1 LENVV
6 ANYTDPTSRPVDP
19 GVEQPDPRFREPV
32 SDPRLGEAVSDPS
45 LGEAVSDPRLDEAG
59 RSGTFA
65 DSELEYPRTERA
77 DVAYDQPG
85 SFESEGGSTF
95 NTARGEAANVK
106 DTAAGAASG
115 VKEVARGEVAH
126 VAEEAKYQT
135 RNLMDQTRYELQGQ
149 VRNQQSSLAS
159 KLNGWA
165 SELGSMASKSDESG
179 PMTDLAQ
186 EASRRV
192 GEFSHWLDN
201 HEPADLLDEV
211 KRFARRRPGVFLAL
225 AAAAGV
231 VAGRLTRGAVAGR
244 TNVDSDTGVTPARAY
259 DSDIYDRGGY
269 GGDVQS
275 SGYGAA
281 RAYES
286 GYDPRYGE
294 VAGETS
300 YQGGGIPAPGQ
311 QYPTGS
317 TTAPEQQ
324 YPSGSTTAPEQQ
336 YPTES
341 TTAPGQQYPTES
353 TATPGQQY
361 PTESTAVP
369 EQHYVADTT
378 ASSEYPATGPA
389 YPNVTPTTD
398 EPYYPPPTEGEVRR

>member
-1 LENVV
+1 M

-19 GVEQPDPRFREPV
+19 GVEQPDPRV
-32 SDPRLGEAVSDPS
+32 A
-45 LGEAVSDPRLDEAG
+45 EAG
-59 RSGTFA
+59 SPGTFA
-65 DSELEYPRTERA
+65 ESELEYPRTDRA
-77 DVAYDQPG
+77 GVAYDQPG
-85 SFESEGGSTF
+85 AFGSEGGSTVE
-95 NTARGEAANVK
+95 TAKGEAANVK

-126 VAEEAKYQT
+126 VAEEARYQT
-135 RNLMDQTRYELQGQ
+135 RNLMDQTRYELRGQ

-165 SELGSMASKSDESG
+165 AELGSMAAKSDESG

-186 EASRRV
+186 QASRRV

-211 KRFARRRPGVFLAL
+211 KRFARRRPGAFIAL

-244 TNVDSDTGVTPARAY
+244 TSVDSDTDVTPARAY

-275 SGYGAA
+275 GGYGA
-281 RAYES
+281 RA
-286 GYDPRYGE
+286 YDPRYGE

-300 YQGGGIPAPGQ
+300 YQGGGMSAPGQ
-311 QYPTGS
+311 QYSAEANVDPR
-317 TTAPEQQ
+317 Q
-324 YPSGSTTAPEQQ
+324 YAAE
-336 YPTES
+336 
-341 TTAPGQQYPTES
+341 
-353 TATPGQQY
+353 
-361 PTESTAVP
+361 
-369 EQHYVADTT
+369 TT
-378 ASSEYPATGPA
+378 ASDEYLATGPA

-398 EPYYPPPTEGEVRR
+398 EPYYPPPTTEGEVRR